1 MAEYAY
7 NQRQTNLY
15 SVDSSSSSRNLASP
29 RTIEEILRQ
38 KYSGL
43 SSVSKENSF
52 SLSMSSPAAQLEQV
66 LANSRF
72 AKRQVEIS
80 STPRFQPRQVQVS
93 IKDLEK
99 KLQENEKRSLSR
111 GGRGQIFSNIEGGDK
126 SGKIEKVGRSEKEYR
141 AVNNSKDKRDLSN
154 RRDRESSSNDSRD
167 FKDLRDVNN
176 FNKDS
181 KTNKTPNVTKQSLEL
196 IQRLREEVRNRSG
209 FLEPEE
215 PPDLLDMNV
224 IDRNAFWLQSRR
236 QKIEEQR
243 KAKQDR
249 ELDGCTFRPAL
260 NTPRMRTPSSVRSKS
275 PNSSYCQQYARRK
288 NYRSLSTGKLTAR
301 FVPRELRNEE
311 LHLPEF
317 VPSNLSPTDKNYSYR
332 AGINLNSFL
341 MRAQPVV
348 DYRYLNK

>member
-1 MAEYAY
+1 MAEFAF
-7 NQRQTNLY
+7 NQRQGNFY
-15 SVDSSSSSRNLASP
+15 SIDSPASSRNMASP

-43 SSVSKENSF
+43 SSISKENSF

-72 AKRQVEIS
+72 TKRQVESS

-99 KLQENEKRSLSR
+99 RLQEKEERSLSR
-111 GGRGQIFSNIEGGDK
+111 GARPGLAARNEVQE
-126 SGKIEKVGRSEKEYR
+126 R
-141 AVNNSKDKRDLSN
+141 AERVEREDRAARYTKDKKDLSN
-154 RRDRESSSNDSRD
+154 RRDREDSSNDNRD
-167 FKDLRDVNN
+167 FRDLRDAPT
-176 FNKDS
+176 FGKDLKSNKAS
-181 KTNKTPNVTKQSLEL
+181 QITKQSLEL

-215 PPDLLDMNV
+215 PPDLLEMNV
-224 IDRNAFWLQSRR
+224 IDRNAFWLQSKK

-243 KAKQDR
+243 KAKQNH
-249 ELDGCTFRPAL
+249 ELDGCTFRPTL

-275 PNSSYCQQYARRK
+275 PNSSYSQQYVRRK

-301 FVPRELRNEE
+301 FIPREMRNDD
-311 LHLPEF
+311 LQLAGF
-317 VPSNLSPTDKNYSYR
+317 VPSHLSPTNKNYSYR

-348 DYRYLNK
+348 DYRNFNK

>member
-1 MAEYAY
+1 MAEFAF
-7 NQRQTNLY
+7 NQRQGNFY
-15 SVDSSSSSRNLASP
+15 SVDSSASSRNMASP

-43 SSVSKENSF
+43 SSISKENSF

-72 AKRQVEIS
+72 TKRQVESS

-99 KLQENEKRSLSR
+99 RLQEKEERSLSR
-111 GGRGQIFSNIEGGDK
+111 GTRSAIAGRGE
-126 SGKIEKVGRSEKEYR
+126 VSERVERQDRPARQTRDNKE
-141 AVNNSKDKRDLSN
+141 LSN
-154 RRDRESSSNDSRD
+154 RRDREEGSNDNRD
-167 FKDLRDVNN
+167 FRELRDPPT
-176 FNKDS
+176 FNKDTKTS
-181 KTNKTPNVTKQSLEL
+181 KTSQITKQSLEL

-215 PPDLLDMNV
+215 PPDLLEMNV
-224 IDRNAFWLQSRR
+224 IDRNAFWLQSKR

-243 KAKQDR
+243 KAKQNH
-249 ELDGCTFRPAL
+249 ELDGCTFRPTL

-275 PNSSYCQQYARRK
+275 PNSSYSQQYVRRK

-301 FVPRELRNEE
+301 FIPREMRNEE
-311 LHLPEF
+311 LQMAGF
-317 VPSNLSPTDKNYSYR
+317 VPSHLSPTNKNYSYR

-348 DYRYLNK
+348 DYRNFNQ